1 MQSFLTFRQ
10 GRDGEGNSTY
20 NNAYR
25 GGRVPPVSP
34 TTGLRAGYGKLT
46 RSVLRR
52 DFLFG
57 WLLAGFGD
65 DLLQQPRIHPGQI
78 GG

>member
-1 MQSFLTFRQ
+1 MQPFLTFRQ

-20 NNAYR
+20 YNAYR
-25 GGRVPPVSP
+25 GERVPPKWP

-46 RSVLRR
+46 GSVPRR

-65 DLLQQPRIHPGQI
+65 DLL
-78 GG
+78 